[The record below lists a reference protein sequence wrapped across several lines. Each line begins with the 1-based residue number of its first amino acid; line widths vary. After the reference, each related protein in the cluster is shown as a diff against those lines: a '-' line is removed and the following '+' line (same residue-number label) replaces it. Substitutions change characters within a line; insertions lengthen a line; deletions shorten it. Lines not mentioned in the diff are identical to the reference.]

1 VDRPDGRLGLTEAA
15 IVSEALQIIEERGVD
30 GLTMRLLSD
39 RLGVALGATYR
50 HVANKHA
57 LLQLVARVLYSQVSE
72 TVDDKRGGL
81 DRTRWLLI
89 RFRDVFGRY
98 PGMASY
104 LADHLSELGSPE
116 LLKSITEALLA
127 AGLSP
132 KGAARVTRTLFF
144 YTAGAMLTSI
154 PDETAQEASE
164 HFAAGLD
171 LVLRGVDAEV
181 GGKGRSAERSRSART
196 APKRTH

>member
-1 VDRPDGRLGLTEAA
+1 VDQRDGRLGLTEAA
-15 IVSEALQIIEERGVD
+15 IVGAALQIIEERGVD

-50 HVANKHA
+50 HVANKHN
-57 LLQLVARVLYSQVSE
+57 LLQLVAHVLYSQVDE
-72 TVDDKRGGL
+72 AVGDTRDGL

-89 RFRDVFGRY
+89 TFRDVFGRY

-104 LADHLSELGSPE
+104 LADHLSEFGSPE
-116 LLKSITEALLA
+116 LLKSMTEALLA
-127 AGLSP
+127 AGLSS

-154 PDETAQEASE
+154 PGETAQQASE

-171 LVLRGVDAEV
+171 LVMRGVDAEV
-181 GGKGRSAERSRSART
+181 GKGRTSERARSTRGAQ
-196 APKRTH
+196 KRTH